1 MDFQRNNT
9 KRKERMKNRETEP
22 SGRWAQ
28 HRLWYLGGKTG
39 ESIVPLG
46 LQNNTIKG
54 GKDCEEGEKK
64 FTTESLRK
72 FCREE
77 NSEKLVKLLLG
88 ILEKATIAHTRIQKE
103 SNFASFRGLNNHLR
117 L

>member
-1 MDFQRNNT
+1 
-9 KRKERMKNRETEP
+9 MKNRETKP

-46 LQNNTIKG
+46 LQNNTIKRG
-54 GKDCEEGEKK
+54 EGLRSKR
-64 FTTESLRK
+64 RK
-72 FCREE
+72 FLEE
-77 NSEKLVKLLLG
+77 RIIEKVLLRRKLREKLVKLLLG

-103 SNFASFRGLNNHLR
+103 SNFASLRGLNNHLR

>member
-1 MDFQRNNT
+1 MET
-9 KRKERMKNRETEP
+9 KP

-28 HRLWYLGGKTG
+28 HKLWYPGGKTG

-46 LQNNTIKG
+46 LQNSTIKKGEALQRG
-54 GKDCEEGEKK
+54 GEDWIRESFEKVL
-64 FTTESLRK
+64 SR
-72 FCREE
+72 R

-103 SNFASFRGLNNHLR
+103 SNFANLKG
-117 L
+117 